1 MAKQRKRWRH
11 ELERLAAREARDA
24 AALGKQVV
32 ALLQQHAALL
42 TDTADKADLAK
53 YADVAVGSEL

>member
-1 MAKQRKRWRH
+1 
-11 ELERLAAREARDA
+11 LAAREARDA